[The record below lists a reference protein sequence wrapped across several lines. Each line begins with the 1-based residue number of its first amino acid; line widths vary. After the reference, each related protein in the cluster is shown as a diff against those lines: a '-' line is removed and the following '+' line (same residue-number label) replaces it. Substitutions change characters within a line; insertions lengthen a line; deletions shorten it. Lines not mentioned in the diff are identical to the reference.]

1 VYLSPDATDVLM
13 ELAPDKVYCIGGL
26 VDRSVSRYASLS
38 HAKEHGVPAAVRLPL
53 REYCPMVRR
62 DALLRRGSLLGLVWL
77 ADSWLLPQHNNAL
90 NIDTVVKILLKFREC
105 GSWPTALTAVVPQ
118 RRRVK
123 QEHLPATQPQA
134 AASDQLWVG
143 GLPLADPSCIAAVQA
158 ACAELGSVSASFDV
172 ARNYGFVRFKDSTQA
187 AQAKTK
193 LHRQEIGGA
202 MLRVQWSKS
211 PSA

>member
-1 VYLSPDATDVLM
+1 M
-13 ELAPDKVYCIGGL
+13 
-26 VDRSVSRYASLS
+26 
-38 HAKEHGVPAAVRLPL
+38 
-53 REYCPMVRR
+53 
-62 DALLRRGSLLGLVWL
+62 
-77 ADSWLLPQHNNAL
+77 
-90 NIDTVVKILLKFREC
+90 
-105 GSWPTALTAVVPQ
+105 
-118 RRRVK
+118 K